1 MEQSKKSFFQRFLNG
16 VERVGNKLPH
26 PATLFAIFALIT
38 IVISHI
44 LYLTGLYVTHQS
56 VNMTTNEVTDVTVT
70 AVSLLTRQG
79 IAYIFTNAV
88 SNFVGFAPLGTVLVA
103 MLGVG
108 VAEQVGLISALLRKL
123 MLGTSKSV
131 ITLMIVFVGLFSSV
145 ADNAGYLIVI
155 PFGAAIFYAIG
166 RHPLAGLA
174 AAFFGVSAGFSANIT
189 LTMTDIVL
197 SSISQEAARLVDPT
211 AVVLPTSNL
220 YFMFVSTFVLVILG
234 YFITEKIIVP
244 KLGAYE
250 GGGDIEDANISSEL
264 SDDEKRGLRF
274 SCWFLIGAV
283 IFLLLLLL
291 PPSAPLRNAE
301 TGSLVTGSPFMT
313 GLVPI
318 IMLLFLAP
326 AIGFGIGAKKIKT
339 DKDLI
344 TAMTKSMQTM
354 GGYLVLAFFAAQFIN
369 YFNYSKLGV
378 ILSVN
383 GAHFLQN
390 VGFTGLPLI
399 LAFILLASFLNLFMG
414 SSSAKWV
421 IMAPIFVP
429 MFMKLGI
436 DPSFTQLAF
445 RVGDSVTNVITPLM
459 SYFALIVVFAEKYDK
474 KAGIGTLI
482 SLMLP
487 YSIIALLVWTLLL
500 VIWYFTGLPI
510 GLGGGIYL

>member
-1 MEQSKKSFFQRFLNG
+1 MEQSKKPVFQRILNQI
-16 VERVGNKLPH
+16 ERIGNKLPH

-44 LYLTGLYVTHQS
+44 IHLAGTFVTHQS
-56 VNMTTNEVTDVTVT
+56 ISLTTNEVTDVTVR
-70 AVSLLTRQG
+70 AISLLTREG
-79 IAYIFTNAV
+79 ISYIFTSAV
-88 SNFVGFAPLGTVLVA
+88 TNFVSFAPLGTVLVA

-108 VAEQVGLISALLRKL
+108 VAEQVGLISALLRKV

-131 ITLMIVFVGLFSSV
+131 ITIMIIFVGIFSSI
-145 ADNAGYLIVI
+145 ADNAGYVIVI

-197 SSISQEAARLVDPT
+197 SSITQEAARLVEP
-211 AVVLPTSNL
+211 ASIVLPTSNL
-220 YFMFVSTFVLVILG
+220 YFMFVSTFVLVGLG
-234 YFITEKIIVP
+234 YVITEKIIVP
-244 KLGAYE
+244 KLGPYK
-250 GGGDIEDANISSEL
+250 GGNDIADTDISSEITA
-264 SDDEKRGLRF
+264 DEKRGLRY
-274 SCWFLIGAV
+274 SGWFLIGA
-283 IFLLLLLL
+283 ILFLLLLLL
-291 PPSAPLRNAE
+291 PPSAPLRNQE
-301 TGSLVTGSPFMT
+301 TGSLVTDSPFMT

-326 AIGFGIGAKKIKT
+326 AIGFGIGAKKIKR

-344 TAMTKSMQTM
+344 NAMAKSMQTM

-399 LAFILLASFLNLFMG
+399 LSFILLASFLNLFMG

-474 KAGIGTLI
+474 KAGIGTII

-487 YSIIALLVWTLLL
+487 YSMLALLIWSLLL
-500 VIWYFTGLPI
+500 VVWYFTGLPI